1 MQSILGAI
9 LEDFPSAA
17 APAAPPP
24 LPPLSY
30 TWQTLPIAI
39 FELCSAPTLYMLSA
53 HHHNAA
59 ALQINT
65 IRQCS
70 VFFFLQLPF
79 LVQILLLLL
88 LLLPQER
95 DCIETKCTA
104 ST

>member
-24 LPPLSY
+24 PPLSY

-39 FELCSAPTLYMLSA
+39 FELCSAPNLYMLSA
-53 HHHNAA
+53 HHNNAA

-70 VFFFLQLPF
+70 VFFFAAPLSSPNAAAAA
-79 LVQILLLLL
+79 
-88 LLLPQER
+88 PAPSSRER
-95 DCIETKCTA
+95 LH
-104 ST
+104 

>member
-30 TWQTLPIAI
+30 TWQTSPIAI
-39 FELCSAPTLYMLSA
+39 FELCSAHNLYMLSA

-70 VFFFLQLPF
+70 VFFFAAPLFSPNAAAA
-79 LVQILLLLL
+79 
-88 LLLPQER
+88 PSSRER
-95 DCIETKCTA
+95 LH
-104 ST
+104 